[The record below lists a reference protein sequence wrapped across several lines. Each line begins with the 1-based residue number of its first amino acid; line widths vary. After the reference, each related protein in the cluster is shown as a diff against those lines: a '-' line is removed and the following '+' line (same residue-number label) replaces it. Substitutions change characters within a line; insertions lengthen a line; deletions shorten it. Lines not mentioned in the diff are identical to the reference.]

1 MFITLTKQPGICQEF
16 ILNSNKFCPMKFLL
30 NILFPILIFFISLN
44 CFSQTSTNQDN
55 LIYFTTIA
63 SQIRDATP
71 KMQGLWGQLQQSLVT
86 AGGNKNQQLDKGSL
100 QSLKNASSENIND
113 LERKLRTLNALH
125 ETDTELNLKQSVI
138 MLFTEAKTIQEK
150 AVPTI
155 LLLLETGLGK
165 INAQQTTT
173 LKSFLAKGQELRNKS
188 RNIESLLYTYRAKH
202 NLSEEALTRFGL

>member
-1 MFITLTKQPGICQEF
+1 
-16 ILNSNKFCPMKFLL
+16 MKLL
-30 NILFPILIFFISLN
+30 LYILFPVFIVPISLD
-44 CFSQTSTNQDN
+44 CFAQTGTHQDD
-55 LIYFTTIA
+55 LIYYTTIA

-188 RNIESLLYTYRAKH
+188 RNIEGLLYTYRAKH